1 MSNDPFTLDMFGNT
15 ALTSGLGLGM
25 SAFSGHDPFGAN
37 DDDPDPTP
45 PAPAPAL
52 PITAARKPAPR
63 KQGARSNFYLD
74 DEGRGLAAGWK
85 ERAKANVAAIL
96 IAGEIEK
103 QDRPATS
110 EEQRKLIRFTGF
122 GASELAN
129 GMFRRPGEV
138 EFREGWDDLGSSLE
152 AAVND
157 ADYASLAR
165 CTQYAHFTPED
176 RKSVV

>member
-15 ALTSGLGLGM
+15 ALSSSLGIGLGTGALN
-25 SAFSGHDPFGAN
+25 GHDPFAAN

-52 PITAARKPAPR
+52 PVAAARKHGVR
-63 KQGARSNFYLD
+63 TNFYLD
-74 DEGRGLAAGWK
+74 DDGRGLAAGWK

-96 IAGEIEK
+96 LAGEIER
-103 QDRPATS
+103 QQRPATS
-110 EEQRKLIRFTGF
+110 EEQTRLIRFTGF

-129 GMFRRPGEV
+129 GMFRRPGDL

-152 AAVND
+152 TVVNEG
-157 ADYASLAR
+157 LAR
-165 CTQYAHFTPED
+165 PLHAICPLHAGV
-176 RKSVV
+176 RG